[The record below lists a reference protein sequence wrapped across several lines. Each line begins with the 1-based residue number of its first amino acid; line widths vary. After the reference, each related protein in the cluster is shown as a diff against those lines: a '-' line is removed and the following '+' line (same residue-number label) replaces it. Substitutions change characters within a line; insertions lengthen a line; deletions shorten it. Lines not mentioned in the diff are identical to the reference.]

1 VNTATHRFESNAKAN
16 FIMAPESGAAAR
28 GGLQGRLAMNPFQNN
43 LIESAQLPLDS
54 GIPKM
59 NAKKINIDI

>member
-1 VNTATHRFESNAKAN
+1 
-16 FIMAPESGAAAR
+16 MAPESGAAAR